1 MGEFAYGCLY
11 VEVNRIIKFERKR
24 DVESACLS
32 LAEQTVWNDFM
43 QDGVTKYT
51 DGQVAE
57 NLRKRYYEIRKMLKK
72 RIKLE
77 EGLS

>member
-1 MGEFAYGCLY
+1 MRE
-11 VEVNRIIKFERKR
+11 KKR

-57 NLRKRYYEIRKMLKK
+57 FTKRYYEIRKNVEK
-72 RIKLE
+72 
-77 EGLS
+77 